1 MCVTMSE
8 AQQLIPWTGGERP
21 VPAGATVSIE
31 TPGEEGTD
39 TGEQWEEAAA
49 SDPAVLSCE
58 ERTALSIESAKD
70 CGCVF
75 RGFLLVI
82 VNLE

>member
-1 MCVTMSE
+1 MCDHVGGSAVNTLDRRRE
-8 AQQLIPWTGGERP
+8 ACPSWCHSG
-21 VPAGATVSIE
+21 VE

-39 TGEQWEEAAA
+39 TGEQWEEATA
-49 SDPAVLSCE
+49 SDPAVSSCE